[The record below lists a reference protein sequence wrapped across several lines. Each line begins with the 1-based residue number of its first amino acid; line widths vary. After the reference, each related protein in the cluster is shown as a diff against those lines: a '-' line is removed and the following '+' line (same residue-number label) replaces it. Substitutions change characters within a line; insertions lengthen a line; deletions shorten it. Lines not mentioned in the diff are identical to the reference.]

1 MKNKS
6 DNKKSGVAKDSSRDI
21 ENKKNNIKDNKVL
34 NIKKTSHD
42 DAKERQK
49 DSSGINVETKLENK
63 KDKKTTF
70 NLLEVIIIMIITA
83 LFGAFIGSAVVY
95 FNNNKSV
102 VKIGNKDLDEFVT
115 TYNSLLS
122 DYYTELDK
130 EKLLDAG
137 IKGMI
142 EYLDDPYSSYMDEDV
157 SDDFNE
163 KIDGNYVGMG
173 VEIQKQKDNSI
184 KIVTIFEN
192 SPAEKAGF
200 ALGDIIVKV
209 GNKDIEGMDTNDV
222 SNLIKGEIGTKVK
235 ITINRDEQEKEL
247 ELTRENVEIPSVS
260 SEVFEKNDKKVGYI
274 KIDVFAKNTASQ
286 FETHLAKMEKANV
299 EGVILDVRGNSGG
312 YLSVVTEIASH
323 FLENDDVVYQLE
335 TRGVIKK
342 IYAMSVEKSKLGVAV
357 LIDGSSASASEI
369 LASSLNENNDSPLVG
384 VKTYGKGTVQKAHTL
399 ESGATIK
406 YTIQSWLTAKGNK
419 IDTVGIS
426 PTIKVELGDN
436 YYKDPTNYNDNQ
448 LQMAIDE
455 ILK

>member
-1 MKNKS
+1 MKNKN
-6 DNKKSGVAKDSSRDI
+6 DNKKSKATKDI
-21 ENKKNNIKDNKVL
+21 ENKKDNIKENRQDNEKSHSTKE
-34 NIKKTSHD
+34 IKRGTGNTVVEK
-42 DAKERQK
+42 KE
-49 DSSGINVETKLENK
+49 TNK

-83 LFGAFIGSAVVY
+83 LFGAFIGSSVVY
-95 FNNNKSV
+95 FNSDKSEV
-102 VKIGNKDLDEFVT
+102 RIENEDLDEFIT

-142 EYLDDPYSSYMDEDV
+142 EYLDDPYSSYMDEET
-157 SDDFNE
+157 SNDFNE
-163 KIDGNYVGMG
+163 EIDGNYVGMG
-173 VEIQKQKDNSI
+173 VEIQKQEDSSI

-200 ALGDIIVKV
+200 ALGDIIIKV
-209 GNKDIEGMDTNDV
+209 GDKDIEGMDTDEV
-222 SNLIKGEIGTKVK
+222 SKLIKGKVGTKVK
-235 ITINRDEQEKEL
+235 ITIKRDNAEKEIK
-247 ELTRENVEIPSVS
+247 LTREAVEIPSVS
-260 SEVFEKNDKKVGYI
+260 SEVFEKNGKKVGYI
-274 KIDVFAKNTASQ
+274 RIEVFAKNTATQ
-286 FETHLAKMEKANV
+286 FETHLTKMEKANV

-323 FLENDDVVYQLE
+323 FLENNDVVYQLE

-342 IYAMSVEKSKLGVAV
+342 IYAMSVEKSKLKVAV
-357 LIDGSSASASEI
+357 LIDGGSASASEI
-369 LASSLNENNDSPLVG
+369 LASSLNENNDSLLVG

-419 IDTVGIS
+419 IDKVGIA
-426 PTIKVELGDN
+426 PTKEIKLAEE
-436 YYKDPTNYNDNQ
+436 YYKEPTNDNDNQ
-448 LQMAIDE
+448 LQVAIDE
-455 ILK
+455 LLK

>member
-1 MKNKS
+1 MKNKN
-6 DNKKSGVAKDSSRDI
+6 DNKKSKATKDI
-21 ENKKNNIKDNKVL
+21 ENKKDNIKENRQDNEK
-34 NIKKTSHD
+34 NHSTKEIKKGTGNTVVEK
-42 DAKERQK
+42 KE
-49 DSSGINVETKLENK
+49 TNK

-83 LFGAFIGSAVVY
+83 LFGAFIGSSVVY
-95 FNNNKSV
+95 FNSDKSEV
-102 VKIGNKDLDEFVT
+102 RIENEDLDEFIT

-142 EYLDDPYSSYMDEDV
+142 EYLDDPYSSYMDEET
-157 SDDFNE
+157 SNDFNE
-163 KIDGNYVGMG
+163 EIDGNYVGMG
-173 VEIQKQKDNSI
+173 VEIQKQEDSSI

-200 ALGDIIVKV
+200 ALGDIIIKV
-209 GNKDIEGMDTNDV
+209 GDKDIEGMDTDEV
-222 SNLIKGEIGTKVK
+222 SKLIKGKVGTKVK
-235 ITINRDEQEKEL
+235 ITIKRDDAEKEI
-247 ELTRENVEIPSVS
+247 ELTREAVEIPSVS
-260 SEVFEKNDKKVGYI
+260 SEVFEKNGKKVGYI
-274 KIDVFAKNTASQ
+274 RIEVFAKNTATQ
-286 FETHLAKMEKANV
+286 FETHLTKMEKANV

-323 FLENDDVVYQLE
+323 FLENNDVVYQLE

-342 IYAMSVEKSKLGVAV
+342 IYAMSVEKSKLKVAV
-357 LIDGSSASASEI
+357 LIDGGSASASEI
-369 LASSLNENNDSPLVG
+369 LASSLNENNDSLLVG

-419 IDTVGIS
+419 IDKVGIA
-426 PTIKVELGDN
+426 PTKEIKLAEE
-436 YYKDPTNYNDNQ
+436 YYKEPTNDNDNQ
-448 LQMAIDE
+448 LQVAIDE
-455 ILK
+455 LLK